1 MSEQE
6 RMDPMSGEPV
16 ETDGIYENE
25 WGREQRFNRGEIFA
39 ADPQLGTTTWKLVGL
54 ASDTNTGWDVDSRFR
69 EEQNVTD
76 GHKQRLHRIREDG

>member
-6 RMDPMSGEPV
+6 RMDPVSGEPV

-54 ASDTNTGWDVDSRFR
+54 TSDTNTGLEVDSRFR

-76 GHKQRLHRIREDG
+76 RHKKHQHIVRQDH

>member
-6 RMDPMSGEPV
+6 RMDPISGEPV

-25 WGREQRFNRGEIFA
+25 WGREAHLNRGEIFP

-54 ASDTNTGWDVDSRFR
+54 AHDTHTGLAVDPRFR
-69 EEQNVTD
+69 EELTYPD
-76 GHKQRLHRIREDG
+76 RFKEKGHDKGD

>member
-25 WGREQRFNRGEIFA
+25 WGREAHFNRGQVFS

-54 ASDTNTGWDVDSRFR
+54 AHDTHTGLTIDPRFEEDITYPDRFKSKRSDKGD
-69 EEQNVTD
+69 
-76 GHKQRLHRIREDG
+76 